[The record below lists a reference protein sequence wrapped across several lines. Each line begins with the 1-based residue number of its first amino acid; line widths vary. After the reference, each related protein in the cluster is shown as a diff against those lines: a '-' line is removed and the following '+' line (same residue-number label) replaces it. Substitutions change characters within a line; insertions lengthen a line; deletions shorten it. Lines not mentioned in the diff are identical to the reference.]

1 MISTIQR
8 LTLAP
13 RAILTLLSVYA
24 PAYSRSEIV
33 KEGMSYFSDDYTQ
46 IDGIKDLAEDKNIE
60 EVYQFYTYYEARY
73 DSSSRV
79 ILFKRYKQGEVILEE
94 RYLYEGNSSTQGTK
108 EVLAEGKEPQL
119 IKIGT

>member
-8 LTLAP
+8 LTLATL
-13 RAILTLLSVYA
+13 AILTLLSVYA

-33 KEGMSYFSDDYTQ
+33 KEGMSYFSDDYMQ